1 MSFSM
6 YSQLPLCISC
16 KRFIVFHILPSMAVI
31 AVFSVSLS
39 SYGVRNVLWGIFCSL
54 LGGASR
60 TAGRTS
66 TTYIRKEEK
75 VIILYKKTKKL
86 CKRFNLYLKKNYSAP
101 NTYSCNHSR
110 RKKRAKKKNKNNNK
124 TEIEKS
130 LNKLHVAK

>member
-6 YSQLPLCISC
+6 YSQLTLCISY
-16 KRFIVFHILPSMAVI
+16 KLFIVFHNLPSMAVFTL
-31 AVFSVSLS
+31 FSVSFS

-60 TAGRTS
+60 STGRTS

-86 CKRFNLYLKKNYSAP
+86 CEVFNLYLKKNYSAP
-101 NTYSCNHSR
+101 KTYSCNHSR
-110 RKKRAKKKNKNNNK
+110 RKKRAKKLKKNTTKQK
-124 TEIEKS
+124 
-130 LNKLHVAK
+130 